1 MDNLHTIKELL
12 SRIIYKSYLPKS
24 YFSIDDAILNKSTKI
39 FEKDYLRWY
48 DNTNIDINKLFLTP
62 QLISVL
68 CYRIS
73 RELFLKSQLSNNQ
86 QIGGGNEEYA
96 YSLLGRQIGL
106 TEIFFSAEIG
116 EGLKINH
123 GGGTVIGARCKIG
136 NNCTIHQGCTIGD
149 RKGGRPVIGNNVM
162 IYAGSLI
169 LGDINIGDNS
179 VIGANSVVIHSCPP
193 GSVLIGSPSLSI

>member
-1 MDNLHTIKELL
+1 M
-12 SRIIYKSYLPKS
+12 PKS

-73 RELFLKSQLSNNQ
+73 RELFLKSQLFYNQ
-86 QIGGGNEEYA
+86 QIGGNGEYA

>member
-12 SRIIYKSYLPKS
+12 SRIICKSYLPKS

-73 RELFLKSQLSNNQ
+73 RELFLKSQLFYNQ
-86 QIGGGNEEYA
+86 QIGGNGEYA

-116 EGLKINH
+116 EGLKINR

>member
-12 SRIIYKSYLPKS
+12 SRIICKSYLPKS

-73 RELFLKSQLSNNQ
+73 RELFLKSQLFYNQ
-86 QIGGGNEEYA
+86 QIGG
-96 YSLLGRQIGL
+96 
-106 TEIFFSAEIG
+106 
-116 EGLKINH
+116 
-123 GGGTVIGARCKIG
+123 
-136 NNCTIHQGCTIGD
+136 
-149 RKGGRPVIGNNVM
+149 
-162 IYAGSLI
+162 
-169 LGDINIGDNS
+169 
-179 VIGANSVVIHSCPP
+179 
-193 GSVLIGSPSLSI
+193 